1 MSVTQNFVKVERA
14 KRVNVESVKNL
25 AKNTQYINKIH
36 EDNFVEPKKILEVRN
51 EETFNIYENRFL
63 YTLIEDMSRFIR
75 EKEKILDNLD
85 IVDNKRMEYK
95 GKSETTTEKVDI
107 SLVISSESLPNKK
120 MDKKLAQEIKQVKE
134 RLKRIKDYVSS
145 WYHSEMMKQL
155 IREHVKPI
163 KPPLKKT
170 NITLKN
176 PNFRIA
182 ARLWDYIRVYDT
194 EPKENA
200 KENKVLE
207 DSIDLLKGFLD
218 HSFFIDYSVLS
229 SMNSK
234 KRVQKKQM
242 TDYVLLILTEEVQKM
257 VDLLIRSGINI
268 SEEDLLALIA
278 KEIRNNKKTKV
289 IGSDDVKKK
298 FQTAM
303 DDYLERIQKNL

>member
-1 MSVTQNFVKVERA
+1 M
-14 KRVNVESVKNL
+14 
-25 AKNTQYINKIH
+25 
-36 EDNFVEPKKILEVRN
+36 D
-51 EETFNIYENRFL
+51 
-63 YTLIEDMSRFIR
+63 
-75 EKEKILDNLD
+75 
-85 IVDNKRMEYK
+85 YK
-95 GKSETTTEKVDI
+95 GISETTTEKVDI

-234 KRVQKKQM
+234 KLVQKKQM

-257 VDLLIRSGINI
+257 VDLLIRSGISI

-289 IGSDDVKKK
+289 IGRKKKKKK